1 MESSEVNRYQ
11 QGNREENFRNMKGS
25 EFEKKGSQFGG
36 NSAFQQSGVKGDF
49 GNIPTESQNLKYF

>member
-1 MESSEVNRYQ
+1 
-11 QGNREENFRNMKGS
+11 MKGS

-36 NSAFQQSGVKGDF
+36 NSAFQQSGIKGDF